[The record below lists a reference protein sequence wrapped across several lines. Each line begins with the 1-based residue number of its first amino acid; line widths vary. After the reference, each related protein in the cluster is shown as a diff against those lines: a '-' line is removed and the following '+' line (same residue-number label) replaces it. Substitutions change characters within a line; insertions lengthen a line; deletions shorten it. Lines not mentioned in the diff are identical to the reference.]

1 MEHIVSH
8 GTRVAKLPFSD
19 AVRAGDFLYL
29 AGQLGV
35 VSGTMKVVPGGIE
48 AETRQMMENVAR
60 HLNSQGLTFD
70 NLVRC
75 TVFLADMAEW
85 PKFNQ
90 VYVEYFT
97 PGKLPVRSAV
107 GVTALALGARV
118 EIECTAYFD
127 RT

>member
-8 GTRVAKLPFSD
+8 GTREAKLPFSD
-19 AVRAGDFLYL
+19 AVRAGDFLYI

-48 AETRQMMENVAR
+48 AETRQMMDNVAR
-60 HLNSQGLTFD
+60 HLNTQGLSFD

-90 VYVEYFT
+90 IYVEYFT

-118 EIECTAYFD
+118 EIECTAWMGK
-127 RT
+127 